1 MVSLVGHRQGRKI
14 IRWGYVILA
23 GLLSSAVSALV
34 AAGLYAAFTREWN
47 SYALLIG
54 PAVGIV
60 ATTLTLLTSLS
71 TPVQR
76 LPILR

>member
-23 GLLSSAVSALV
+23 GLLISAISALV
-34 AAGLYAAFTREWN
+34 AGGLYAAFTREWN
-47 SYALLIG
+47 PLALLIG
-54 PAVGIV
+54 PAVGTV
-60 ATTLTLLTSLS
+60 ATLLTLLTSLS

>member
-14 IRWGYVILA
+14 IRWGYVFLIA
-23 GLLSSAVSALV
+23 LLISIVSALV
-34 AAGLYAAFTREWN
+34 AGGLYAAFTREWKPL
-47 SYALLIG
+47 ALFIG
-54 PAVGIV
+54 PAVGTV

-76 LPILR
+76 LPML

>member
-14 IRWGYVILA
+14 IRWGYVFLIA
-23 GLLSSAVSALV
+23 LLISIVSALV
-34 AAGLYAAFTREWN
+34 AGGLYAAFTREWN
-47 SYALLIG
+47 PLALFIG
-54 PAVGIV
+54 PAVGTV

-76 LPILR
+76 LPML